1 MDRKKSGAGNSSGR
15 RPRSRF
21 AAVLSAYRSIASPI
35 LQTSIATYI
44 RRVYCGAFAYV
55 CRLRSLCTRAENRL
69 LRFHG
74 WNSSYTRARSTTSPS
89 NASRYS
95 PCSRLT
101 VFPELANYL
110 AGDIIGEL
118 EITRVCSSSEWSEF
132 DPVVHD
138 LQQEKGRSPS
148 KRYASRDEN
157 RTWSPI
163 EIFLLFGFT
172 VSAAFTEVD

>member
-1 MDRKKSGAGNSSGR
+1 MDRKESEAGNSSGR

-44 RRVYCGAFAYV
+44 RQRIYCGAFAYV

-74 WNSSYTRARSTTSPS
+74 WNSSYIRARSTTSPS

-95 PCSRLT
+95 LCSRLT
-101 VFPELANYL
+101 VFPEIANYL

-118 EITRVCSSSEWSEF
+118 EITRVRVNGQGSISLSTISNRRRE
-132 DPVVHD
+132 V
-138 LQQEKGRSPS
+138 LR
-148 KRYASRDEN
+148 RDM
-157 RTWSPI
+157 RVAMKI
-163 EIFLLFGFT
+163 
-172 VSAAFTEVD
+172 